1 MSPQTP
7 VPPSVNGGVLIP
19 PIAGQSFAPMPPFP
33 PSTNNHDQLN
43 LLAQEPLNKPR
54 SQSSSDDTAAATL
67 VEVDKLYE
75 RMSNLAKKFLDL
87 FDTIPRAGLER
98 ELSGKP
104 FQGLVVSRVD
114 VYKDPSTWKKSDPDH
129 LDSGKI
135 VRVFAEKSDPS
146 SASDHVWYRIS
157 GLFRRRRYISS
168 ESVINLYQMLQC
180 YFQLA
185 TQLWEA
191 VAANRFEEVINPN
204 KTFQKDVLK
213 LEDQLIFLQN
223 LCHNQ
228 KNPEAKE
235 SLRWRRRIQLYRHA
249 LEVWRHCLDEKPSTL
264 LSDPT
269 ECGRILYRARGY
281 LGLGSCNLYEYI
293 LIKSLQTLGVLV
305 SRLLVL
311 FLPFFMADSA
321 IDLPFLQ
328 KIVISL
334 AVLLVSY
341 YLLWFSAKEPSISV
355 MIGYAL
361 MRKQASNATRPEP
374 ESKASSQNFSPFQ
387 LFFRSC
393 MSILR
398 KLWNFLLRWWL
409 RLEGTGVGLSV
420 LIGIVVG
427 VLSTSV
433 DYFGWID
440 TIAGDIL
447 GVCLVCLFAFLYVV
461 FPFTL
466 TMQVQMSR
474 ELRDHPQR
482 PPEARRFAMRPAM
495 KLLSFNTICCLI
507 ITIAVLNLVP
517 AFKFREAN
525 VPLGSLT
532 VNLGHQIAYV
542 VVVVWLYWRYL
553 GGPYRRGL
561 RHWKTRRLGELAIL
575 RTWLDRRL
583 SQVPSSSPV
592 GKEPSS
598 VQDDYTLWEY
608 YRAQEEDVKR
618 ISLKP
623 FTLVQRGGGLL
634 ITLISAV
641 LSGII
646 TNPAILSQAGQWLSW
661 ILQYIP
667 HL

>member
-1 MSPQTP
+1 
-7 VPPSVNGGVLIP
+7 
-19 PIAGQSFAPMPPFP
+19 
-33 PSTNNHDQLN
+33 
-43 LLAQEPLNKPR
+43 
-54 SQSSSDDTAAATL
+54 
-67 VEVDKLYE
+67 
-75 RMSNLAKKFLDL
+75 
-87 FDTIPRAGLER
+87 
-98 ELSGKP
+98 
-104 FQGLVVSRVD
+104 
-114 VYKDPSTWKKSDPDH
+114 
-129 LDSGKI
+129 
-135 VRVFAEKSDPS
+135 
-146 SASDHVWYRIS
+146 
-157 GLFRRRRYISS
+157 
-168 ESVINLYQMLQC
+168 
-180 YFQLA
+180 
-185 TQLWEA
+185 
-191 VAANRFEEVINPN
+191 
-204 KTFQKDVLK
+204 
-213 LEDQLIFLQN
+213 
-223 LCHNQ
+223 
-228 KNPEAKE
+228 
-235 SLRWRRRIQLYRHA
+235 
-249 LEVWRHCLDEKPSTL
+249 
-264 LSDPT
+264 
-269 ECGRILYRARGY
+269 
-281 LGLGSCNLYEYI
+281 
-293 LIKSLQTLGVLV
+293 
-305 SRLLVL
+305 
-311 FLPFFMADSA
+311 
-321 IDLPFLQ
+321 
-328 KIVISL
+328 
-334 AVLLVSY
+334 
-341 YLLWFSAKEPSISV
+341 
-355 MIGYAL
+355 
-361 MRKQASNATRPEP
+361 
-374 ESKASSQNFSPFQ
+374 
-387 LFFRSC
+387 
-393 MSILR
+393 
-398 KLWNFLLRWWL
+398 
-409 RLEGTGVGLSV
+409 
-420 LIGIVVG
+420 
-427 VLSTSV
+427 
-433 DYFGWID
+433 
-440 TIAGDIL
+440 
-447 GVCLVCLFAFLYVV
+447 
-461 FPFTL
+461 
-466 TMQVQMSR
+466 MSR